1 MLFEAAEFR
10 ERLAHEIASA
20 DLHRG
25 LETRNI
31 FEALVVAIAS
41 GQKLDAAAVAA
52 TLDDKDRRLF
62 FEILFETLP
71 EGAWED
77 AESCLGFLRHR
88 PVAQELTDLQRQI
101 EANPAAE
108 ELKRLVVR
116 RMELLRLLSRE
127 RELEPDKILP
137 EQ

>member
-1 MLFEAAEFR
+1 M
-10 ERLAHEIASA
+10 
-20 DLHRG
+20 
-25 LETRNI
+25 
-31 FEALVVAIAS
+31 
-41 GQKLDAAAVAA
+41 AA

-71 EGAWED
+71 EGTWED

-108 ELKRLVVR
+108 ELKRLVIRTDGTAATAVAR
-116 RMELLRLLSRE
+116 AGAGTGQNPSRAVTYGGIV
-127 RELEPDKILP
+127 DAGTGDIVYS
-137 EQ
+137 